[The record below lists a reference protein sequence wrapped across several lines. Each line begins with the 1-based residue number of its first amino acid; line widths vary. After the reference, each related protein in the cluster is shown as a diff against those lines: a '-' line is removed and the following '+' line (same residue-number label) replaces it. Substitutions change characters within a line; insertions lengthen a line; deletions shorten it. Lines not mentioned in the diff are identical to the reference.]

1 MDNKYVEPVLQHCC
15 KTNWKVMQVSPPT
28 TYVLTFL
35 ATNEVVPSCV
45 TTDF

>member
-1 MDNKYVEPVLQHCC
+1 MDNKYVEPVLQHFG
-15 KTNWKVMQVSPPT
+15 KTNWKVMQVSPT
-28 TYVLTFL
+28 TCVLTFL